1 MTVHRPAQTHGPLPG
16 RDPLPRR
23 RELAGLR
30 ARARGQRLRRAVH
43 PHPEGEPAVGAA
55 LRDRRGA
62 SPGASRLQ
70 GDLQP
75 DLDHRAARL
84 QDAGP
89 GPLRSARPG
98 ADGRISANWC
108 LTTVDRYTPQLA
120 RVVRAVDL
128 GEGPTRT

>member
-1 MTVHRPAQTHGPLPG
+1 M
-16 RDPLPRR
+16 
-23 RELAGLR
+23 
-30 ARARGQRLRRAVH
+30 
-43 PHPEGEPAVGAA
+43 GAA

-84 QDAGP
+84 PDTGP

-108 LTTVDRYTPQLA
+108 LTTVDRYIYDEGIAIEQVIDFIADTPGVSGNALQA
-120 RVVRAVDL
+120 CANGSFDDAH
-128 GEGPTRT
+128 

>member
-1 MTVHRPAQTHGPLPG
+1 M
-16 RDPLPRR
+16 
-23 RELAGLR
+23 
-30 ARARGQRLRRAVH
+30 
-43 PHPEGEPAVGAA
+43 GAA

-108 LTTVDRYTPQLA
+108 LTTADRYKVAGARPAHGKITVRRTGLA
-120 RVVRAVDL
+120 ISQNLTSPRGAR
-128 GEGPTRT
+128 GREGGVIAE